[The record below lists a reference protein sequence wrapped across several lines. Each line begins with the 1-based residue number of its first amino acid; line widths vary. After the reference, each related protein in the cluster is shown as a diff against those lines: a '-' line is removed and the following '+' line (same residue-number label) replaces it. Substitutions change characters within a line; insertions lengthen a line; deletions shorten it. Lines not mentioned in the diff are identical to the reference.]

1 MSEGTGGER
10 VIADRYRLIGELGR
24 GGMGVVWRAR
34 DELLGREVAVKEVRA
49 PAGLD
54 EGEVRQLYARLEQ
67 EGRAAARIIHPNVIT
82 VYDVAVAGGAPW
94 IVMELVRGLTLAD
107 VLDADGPMT
116 PRRAADIGAHVLAG
130 LRAAHIAGVLHRDVK
145 PGNVLIANDGRVVL
159 TDFGIAM
166 IEGTSALTRTGEL
179 IGSPEYL
186 APERGMGNAPGPESD
201 LWSLGVLIYRSVE
214 GSSPFRR
221 DSALSTLSAAVND
234 PLPEPRRAGPLG
246 PVLEGLLRKRPA
258 DRISGSEAQRML
270 DDVAAGRTGPP
281 ATGYAPAASGPSP
294 RTKPLPR
301 PMPSGGTGGTGG
313 PTPPTVPG
321 YGSPYGPGPSSY
333 GAEPDPTRR
342 RRVAT
347 VLAAGALVLALAAGV
362 VAWTLLDQGTEDD
375 KASTG
380 GTGSSTSSS
389 TSSTGTGTSTTATTP
404 PTTTA
409 SPTVTTTTA
418 SPSSSGA
425 PVAKVTIKVT
435 AGRDSYT
442 GPCPAPAGRAPEFT
456 AVIAVDHTPATVVFR
471 WTTDSGRNS
480 DPGWKT
486 AEFAAGG
493 PTSRTYEHTEL
504 SFEAGR
510 RSTDRIVVEVGAP
523 KEFRSDPVSF
533 TVDCRPDPPASTTTP
548 AAAGTNGTD
557 RSANQAVN
565 QAVNQSA
572 IQAAELNAGR

>member
-10 VIADRYRLIGELGR
+10 VLADRYRLIGELGR

-54 EGEVRQLYARLEQ
+54 EREVRQLYARLEQ

-107 VLDADGPMT
+107 ALDADGPMT

-130 LRAAHIAGVLHRDVK
+130 LRAAHAAGVLHRDVK

-166 IEGTSALTRTGEL
+166 IEGTAALTRTGEL

-186 APERGMGNAPGPESD
+186 APERAMGNAPGPESD

-214 GSSPFRR
+214 GASPFRR
-221 DSALSTLSAAVND
+221 DSALSTLRAAVD
-234 PLPEPRRAGPLG
+234 DELPEPRRAGPLG

-258 DRISGSEAQRML
+258 DRISGSEAQEML
-270 DDVAAGRTGPP
+270 DAVAAGRTGPP
-281 ATGYAPAASGPSP
+281 STGYPPAASGSSP
-294 RTKPLPR
+294 RTKPLPQPLPR
-301 PMPSGGTGGTGG
+301 PVPQPMPSGGTGG

-347 VLAAGALVLALAAGV
+347 VLAAGALVLALTAGV
-362 VAWTLLDQGTEDD
+362 VAWTLLDHGTEDD

-380 GTGSSTSSS
+380 GTGASSSSS
-389 TSSTGTGTSTTATTP
+389 TPSTGTGTSTTRTTP

-409 SPTVTTTTA
+409 GPTVTTTTA
-418 SPSSSGA
+418 SPSSSGI
-425 PVAKVTIKVT
+425 PVVKVTIKVT
-435 AGRDSYT
+435 AERESYT
-442 GPCPAPAGRAPEFT
+442 GPCPAPSGQAPEFT
-456 AVIAVDHTPATVVFR
+456 AVITVDRTPATVVFR

-486 AEFAAGG
+486 AEFAADG
-493 PTSRTYEHTEL
+493 PKSRTYQHTEL
-504 SFEAGR
+504 SFEAGKQ
-510 RSTDRIVVEVGAP
+510 STDRIVVEVGAP
-523 KEFRSDPVSF
+523 KQFRSDPVSF
-533 TVDCRPDPPASTTTP
+533 TVDCRPDPPTSTTP
-548 AAAGTNGTD
+548 AAGVNGTD
-557 RSANQAVN
+557 RSAHR
-565 QAVNQSA
+565 SA
-572 IQAAELNAGR
+572 HQAAELNAGR